1 MATSME
7 ENPSGIPDTSKDEP
21 SFVTDEE
28 SSEEEQEDVM
38 ENGGEEGD
46 DDDDGY
52 ALLALT
58 KRRIQEQKEKEAEAV
73 PTPSNEEDDTEEED
87 DESDANGGDGEQEED
102 EVAENEKDEGVVGEN
117 EHEHED
123 EQVSASDAVQ
133 QETSSSPSTSSKD
146 EEKKE
151 YSSGDE
157 GGVRNAAGQIPR
169 KSPDIPEGTHQANAE
184 LWALLNQSKKRLG
197 GKAAVLNIDS
207 VAPKSPSRST
217 SGGSPSQGGG
227 DPSAAA
233 PAPKTQEELLREVL
247 EKKDKNAV
255 TVQESINARRDMDKE
270 DAELRAL
277 LDATK
282 KRLALAAE
290 KAKTPEEKAA
300 VKKKMENPYADLDVP
315 EDQKQLLIA
324 MAIAEEAA
332 RSGQETFATAELK
345 TEDLSR
351 SIDSFAF
358 LKNKGKKPQQ
368 ES

>member
-7 ENPSGIPDTSKDEP
+7 ENPSAVPDTAKDEP
-21 SFVTDEE
+21 SFVTDDEE
-28 SSEEEQEDVM
+28 TSEEEQEEVI
-38 ENGGEEGD
+38 ESGGEED
-46 DDDDGY
+46 DDDDAY

-58 KRRIQEQKEKEAEAV
+58 KRRIQEQKEKEDESV
-73 PTPSNEEDDTEEED
+73 PFPPNDEDDTVEED
-87 DESDANGGDGEQEED
+87 EGGADGGDGEQEEED
-102 EVAENEKDEGVVGEN
+102 EVAENGKDGGVVDEN
-117 EHEHED
+117 EHND
-123 EQVSASDAVQ
+123 EKVSASDTVQ
-133 QETSSSPSTSSKD
+133 QEISSSPSTSSKD

-151 YSSGDE
+151 YSPGEE
-157 GGVRNAAGQIPR
+157 GGVPNAAGQLPR
-169 KSPDIPEGTHQANAE
+169 KSPDVPGGTYEANAE

-197 GKAAVLNIDS
+197 GKAAVLNID
-207 VAPKSPSRST
+207 APPKSPSRST
-217 SGGSPSQGGG
+217 SGGVPGSPSQGGA
-227 DPSAAA
+227 PSA
-233 PAPKTQEELLREVL
+233 PAPKTQEDLLREVM

-277 LDATK
+277 LDMTK

-358 LKNKGKKPQQ
+358 LKRKGKNPQQ
-368 ES
+368 GS